1 MGYQYHSFMG
11 SGLSFTER
19 MDYLSAFGYVVAL
32 FFVLIM
38 RTLYKQSTPIK
49 VVAASIIFICFVSH
63 AYSLLFTRFGYAQN
77 MQMNLLFGSLTVL
90 GWLLLPHFAFDRL
103 QRVYARYIQL
113 AVTLIGCA
121 SIFEIFDFPAI
132 LWLFDAHS
140 LWHGSTIGI
149 HYLIVKFAIRD
160 CKYLNAKQAVPRKTR
175 VL

>member
-1 MGYQYHSFMG
+1 MGYQCHSFMG

-32 FFVLIM
+32 FFV
-38 RTLYKQSTPIK
+38 
-49 VVAASIIFICFVSH
+49 VAASFIFICFVSH

-77 MQMNLLFGSLTVL
+77 MQMNLFFGSLTVL

-140 LWHGSTIGI
+140 LWHCSTIGI

-160 CKYLNAKQAVPRKTR
+160 CKYLSARQAVPPKTR